1 MHSPVRSL
9 VTAFAAAFFLFQA
22 GNATATEIKILSAVG
37 MKAALDELGPKF
49 ERASGHTL
57 RIEFANLGA
66 VLKRAEDGE
75 TADVVILPRQG
86 IDRLVGPGTA
96 RSTSVTVLARAGIGL
111 AVRKGAL
118 KPDIATPQALKHALL
133 EAKSVTY
140 LDPAGGGTSGVH
152 FVKVLDRLGIAD
164 EMKSKTVLHAN
175 ARAAGILIANGQAG
189 IGVNLIQELTSL
201 PDIEVIGP
209 LPDGLQNMTV
219 YAAVIM
225 TDAKDD
231 ATAARALIDFLRT
244 AEAAAV
250 IKAKGMEPD

>member
-1 MHSPVRSL
+1 MS
-9 VTAFAAAFFLFQA
+9 F
-22 GNATATEIKILSAVG
+22 
-37 MKAALDELGPKF
+37 
-49 ERASGHTL
+49 
-57 RIEFANLGA
+57 
-66 VLKRAEDGE
+66 
-75 TADVVILPRQG
+75 ILPRQG

-175 ARAAGILIANGQAG
+175 AHAARILIANGQAG
-189 IGVNLIQELTSL
+189 IGVNLIQELMSL

-209 LPDGLQNMTV
+209 LPDGLQNMTI
-219 YAAVIM
+219 YAAVIV
-225 TDAKDD
+225 TDDKDD
-231 ATAARALIDFLRT
+231 ATAA
-244 AEAAAV
+244 
-250 IKAKGMEPD
+250 

>member
-9 VTAFAAAFFLFQA
+9 VTAFAAALFLFQA

-66 VLKRAEDGE
+66 VLKRVEDGV

-86 IDRLVGPGTA
+86 IDRLVGQGTA

-111 AVRKGAL
+111 AVRKGAP

-152 FVKVLDRLGIAD
+152 FVKVLDRLCRGDHDGRQGRRHSRASAD
-164 EMKSKTVLHAN
+164 RFSPHCRSRGSDQGEGYGTGLT
-175 ARAAGILIANGQAG
+175 RAGTRRA
-189 IGVNLIQELTSL
+189 TC
-201 PDIEVIGP
+201 
-209 LPDGLQNMTV
+209 PDGLPPFAGRRE
-219 YAAVIM
+219 Y
-225 TDAKDD
+225 
-231 ATAARALIDFLRT
+231 RRS
-244 AEAAAV
+244 
-250 IKAKGMEPD
+250 